1 MARYKKREI
10 DLDRVMQMRAE
21 GMTLG
26 DISKE
31 LGVSTQ
37 SLNEKMRAAGLT
49 KPHQTHLDKGKI
61 MALHRAKR
69 TPAWISIDMHIPV
82 EIVSDVIAQSEKWR

>member
-26 DISKE
+26 KISKE
-31 LGVSTQ
+31 LGVSTA

-49 KPHQTHLDKGKI
+49 KPHEVYLDKGKI
-61 MALHRAKR
+61 MELHRAKR
-69 TPAWISIDMHIPV
+69 TPAWIARDMRITIQTV
-82 EIVSDVIAQSEKWR
+82 NRVIAEHKKGA